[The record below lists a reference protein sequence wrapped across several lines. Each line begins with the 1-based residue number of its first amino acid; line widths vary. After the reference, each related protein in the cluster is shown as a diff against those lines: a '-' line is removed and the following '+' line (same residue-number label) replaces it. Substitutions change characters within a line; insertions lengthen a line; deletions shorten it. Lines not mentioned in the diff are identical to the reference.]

1 MKNKTD
7 EMANLPILKL
17 VIKYSIPTVIAMLV
31 NAIYNMVDRIFVGQ
45 FVGESALAGLAIA
58 FPVMLMSMALAS
70 LFGGGA
76 APLIAIRLGEKN
88 EKVAAKIFGNLIFI
102 LIIVGGLISIFGFI
116 FCESI
121 LSLLGAGEDIMQ
133 YALPYLKIIFI
144 GLFFQLFSMTLSS
157 VIRTE
162 GQIKLAMISQISSAL
177 INIVLDY
184 LYVVVFGWGIKG
196 AAYATIM
203 GQIFGALLLL
213 SFYIRGKSVLKI
225 TRSSFIPDLKILKE
239 KIFLGSSMFIG
250 QFGAGA
256 AITFQ
261 NIFLLKYG
269 GSPALAS
276 IGAINS
282 IYTLFIM
289 PLFGVQMGIQ
299 PIISYNHGAGI
310 IKRKWDTLKIGIIV
324 ITGFTLVVWIF
335 IMSLPITVLS
345 LFLDPSSETMN
356 IAVNGL
362 RRFNLLLP
370 IVGIQML
377 GSGYF
382 QATNH
387 PKEALLLG
395 SLRQFILLIP
405 CLYIMSPLWGINGV
419 WLATPVA
426 DSIATVI
433 TVTLLLKAYS
443 REHQNKTVAEYIPIQ
458 N

>member
-7 EMANLPILKL
+7 EMANMPIKAL
-17 VIKYSIPTVIAMLV
+17 VLKYSIPTIIAMLV
-31 NAIYNMVDRIFVGQ
+31 NSIYNMVDRIFVGQ

-88 EKVAAKIFGNLIFI
+88 EEGAAKTFGNM
-102 LIIVGGLISIFGFI
+102 IVVLFVIGGSISIFGSI

-121 LSLLGAGEDIMQ
+121 LSLLGAGPETMQ
-133 YALPYLKIIFI
+133 YAHPYLQIIFV
-144 GLFFQLFSMTLSS
+144 GLFFQLFSMTLAN
-157 VIRTE
+157 VVRTE
-162 GQIKLAMISQISSAL
+162 GQIKLAMVSQIGSAL

-184 LYVVVFGWGIKG
+184 LFVVVFRWGIVG
-196 AAYATIM
+196 AAYATIS
-203 GQIFGALLLL
+203 GQIFGALVLL
-213 SFYIRGKSVLKI
+213 SFYLRRKSILKLK
-225 TRSSFIPDLKILKE
+225 RSSFIPDFRILKE

-256 AITFQ
+256 AMTFL

-269 GSPALAS
+269 GTPALTS
-276 IGAINS
+276 VGAINS

-289 PLFGVQMGIQ
+289 PMFGVQMGIQ
-299 PIISYNHGAGI
+299 PIVSFNHGAGN
-310 IKRKWDTLKIGIIV
+310 IKRKWDTLKFGISL
-324 ITGFTLVVWIF
+324 ITGFTIFVWILILVF
-335 IMSLPITVLS
+335 PTGVLS
-345 LFLDPSSETMN
+345 LFLDRTSETMPV
-356 IAVNGL
+356 AVNGL
-362 RRFNLLLP
+362 RKFNILLP

-387 PKEALLLG
+387 PKEALLLS

-405 CLYIMSPLWGINGV
+405 LLYIMSPLWGIDAV

-426 DSIATVI
+426 DGIATII
-433 TVTLLLKAYS
+433 TGALLLKAF
-443 REHQNKTVAEYIPIQ
+443 RGDDQNDALSTDLSAV
-458 N
+458 

>member
-1 MKNKTD
+1 MKSKTD
-7 EMANLPILKL
+7 EMANLPIIKL
-17 VIKYSIPTVIAMLV
+17 VLKYSIPTIIAMLV

-45 FVGESALAGLAIA
+45 FVGEFALAGLAIA
-58 FPVMLMSMALAS
+58 FPIMLMSMALAS

-88 EKVAAKIFGNLIFI
+88 EEAAAKTFGNLIVV
-102 LIIVGGLISIFGFI
+102 LIVVGGLISILGSI
-116 FCESI
+116 FSESL
-121 LSLLGAGEDIMQ
+121 LSLLGAGDETMH

-144 GLFFQLFSMTLSS
+144 GLFFQLISMTLSS
-157 VIRTE
+157 VVRTE
-162 GQIKLAMISQISSAL
+162 GQIKLAMISQLGSAL

-184 LYVVVFGWGIKG
+184 FFVVVFDWGIEG
-196 AAYATIM
+196 AAYATIT

-213 SFYIRGKSVLKI
+213 SFYIRRKSILKLKM
-225 TRSSFIPDLKILKE
+225 SSFIPDFTIIKE

-256 AITFQ
+256 AMTFL

-269 GSPALAS
+269 GNPALAA

-299 PIISYNHGAGI
+299 PIISFNHGAGN
-310 IKRKWDTLKIGIIV
+310 IKRKWDTLKFGITL
-324 ITGFTLVVWIF
+324 ITGFTLVIWSLILIF
-335 IMSLPITVLS
+335 PTSVLS
-345 LFLDPSSETMN
+345 LFLDPSSDTM
-356 IAVNGL
+356 ILAVNGL
-362 RRFNLLLP
+362 RKFNLLLP

-387 PKEALLLG
+387 PREALFLS

-405 CLYIMSPLWGINGV
+405 CLYIISPLWGIDGV
-419 WLATPVA
+419 WLATPIA
-426 DSIATVI
+426 DAIATVI
-433 TVTLLLKAYS
+433 TMALLLKAF
-443 REHQNKTVAEYIPIQ
+443 RRDFNKNPIVESLALV
-458 N
+458 